1 VVDNVCITLYDGY
14 YIVKGVVMALD
25 PISAALDLGNTL
37 ITRIFPDPAQAANA
51 KLELL
56 KLQQSGDLATMTAQT
71 DINKEEAKS
80 SSLFVSGWR
89 PAIGWVCALALAY
102 QYLVRPLGGTLA
114 GVFGVTI
121 PPLPGLDDNLWQ
133 LMMGMLGMGGLR
145 TFEKL
150 QGVASK

>member
-1 VVDNVCITLYDGY
+1 
-14 YIVKGVVMALD
+14 MALD

-80 SSLFVSGWR
+80 GSLFVSGWR
-89 PAIGWVCALALAY
+89 PAIGWVCALALFY
-102 QYLVRPLGGTLA
+102 QYLLKPLAIGLLPS
-114 GVFGVTI
+114 FGFI
-121 PPLPGLDDNLWQ
+121 APPLPGLDDNLWQ

-145 TFEKL
+145 TFEKI

>member
-1 VVDNVCITLYDGY
+1 
-14 YIVKGVVMALD
+14 MSLD

-51 KLELL
+51 KLELI
-56 KLQQSGDLATMTAQT
+56 KLQQSGELASMTAQT
-71 DINKEEAKS
+71 DINKAEALNP
-80 SSLFVSGWR
+80 SLFVSGWR

-102 QYLVRPLGGTLA
+102 QYLLRPLSGTIASL
-114 GVFGVTI
+114 FNITI

-145 TFEKL
+145 TFEKI

>member
-1 VVDNVCITLYDGY
+1 
-14 YIVKGVVMALD
+14 MSLD

-37 ITRIFPDPAQAANA
+37 ISRIFPDPVQADQA

-56 KLQQSGDLATMTAQT
+56 KLQQSGDLAIMTAQT
-71 DINKEEAKS
+71 DINKVEASS

-102 QYLVRPLGGTLA
+102 QYLLKPLLMGFLPM
-114 GVFGVTI
+114 FGVTTLA
-121 PPLPGLDDNLWQ
+121 LPGLDDNLWQ

-145 TFEKL
+145 TFEKI
-150 QGVASK
+150 QGVAK

>member
-1 VVDNVCITLYDGY
+1 MVDNVCTSLYDGY

-102 QYLVRPLGGTLA
+102 QYLLRPLGGTIA
-114 GVFGVTI
+114 SIAGVTI

-145 TFEKL
+145 TFEKV

>member
-1 VVDNVCITLYDGY
+1 
-14 YIVKGVVMALD
+14 MALD

-51 KLELL
+51 KLELI

-80 SSLFVSGWR
+80 NSLFVSGWR
-89 PAIGWVCALALAY
+89 PAIGWVCALALLY
-102 QYLVRPLGGTLA
+102 QYLFKPLMTWFS
-114 GVFGVTI
+114 GVLGFSV
-121 PPLPGLDDNLWQ
+121 PPMPGLDDNLWQ

-145 TFEKL
+145 TFEKV

>member
-1 VVDNVCITLYDGY
+1 
-14 YIVKGVVMALD
+14 MSLD

-37 ITRIFPDPAQAANA
+37 ITRIFPDPEKADQA

-56 KLQQSGDLATMTAQT
+56 KLQQSGELASMTAQT
-71 DINKEEAKS
+71 DINKVEASS

-102 QYLVRPLGGTLA
+102 QYLLRPLSGTIATL
-114 GVFGVTI
+114 FGITL

-145 TFEKL
+145 TYEKT